1 MAFRSVPLL
10 PNILAGVVVCAV
22 VSPANAAVRS
32 CKPGITSDIVRAD
45 TDLLGKRRALQSW
58 TIKAAKLGLDYTS
71 WRLADRK
78 VLGCKPA
85 VGKSSAFECIA
96 YAVPCTT
103 TQTPPRPS
111 DKRRVRPRSRSAP
124 IET

>member
-1 MAFRSVPLL
+1 MAFLSRDHQPIIFA
-10 PNILAGVVVCAV
+10 ILATNLIAL
-22 VSPANAAVRS
+22 PAHAAVRN
-32 CKPGITSDIVRAD
+32 CKSGVTSDIVRAQ

-71 WRLADRK
+71 WRLANRK

-85 VGKSSAFECIA
+85 QGAPNAVDCVA
-96 YAVPCTT
+96 YALPCTI
-103 TQTPPRPS
+103 TQTPTPPG

-124 IET
+124 VET